1 MPRIASWPAKKA
13 SDQPSETMNKY
24 DAIIVGAGHNGLTN
38 AAYLAKAGLDVLVL
52 EKNDYI
58 GGAAVSR
65 ELHKGWTYSNCSY
78 VCSMMR
84 QALHRDLDLGRHG
97 LILVPYLGNINFG
110 DDGRGLITY
119 NDDEASYLE
128 LKRHSP
134 HDADAMYRFQT
145 DLTRYSQ
152 FIRKTLLRTPP
163 DPASFRPRDIRE
175 LLFLAKEFRKLGKR
189 EIHEY
194 VRFFTMSAAD
204 FLDDYFENDLVKASM
219 ASPGIIGTAL
229 GVYSPGTS
237 YVLLHHVMGDVDGN
251 IGAWGLARGG
261 MGAISRALAGAV
273 KEHGGEIR
281 TNAGVQQV
289 LVRNGKATGVALENG
304 EEITARI
311 IVSNL
316 DAKRTFTKIVDRN
329 HLPEQV
335 YERARNFKIRGSSGK
350 VNIALSGLPKF
361 TGIPENPY
369 INRGGFGFTGSL
381 ETMERAYDCWK
392 RGKWSDD
399 PFIESV
405 IPSAWDPTVAPP
417 GQHWMSNFIQYCPP
431 RLADGPWTPEKRD
444 QFGQTVIDKIERYSP
459 GFKDLIV
466 HMEVRTPHEIEQEIG
481 LTEGNIFQ
489 GELTIDQ
496 LLFNRPFPGYAQY
509 RTPIKNMYMCG
520 SSTHPGGGV
529 SSACGANAAREI
541 LLDLKRPNTVPEDDF
556 YDE

>member
-1 MPRIASWPAKKA
+1 MK
-13 SDQPSETMNKY
+13 QY
-24 DAIIVGAGHNGLTN
+24 DAVVIGAGHNGLTN

-58 GGAAVSR
+58 GGASVSR
-65 ELHKGWTYSNCSY
+65 EMIEGWTYSSSSY
-78 VCSMMR
+78 VCSMLR

-97 LILVPYLGNINFG
+97 LLLVPYLGTVNFA
-110 DDGRGLITY
+110 DDGTVLTAY
-119 NDDEASYLE
+119 TDEEANNLE

-134 HDADAMYRFQT
+134 HDADAMHRFQA
-145 DLTRYSQ
+145 DLARYAQ
-152 FIRKTLLRTPP
+152 LIRKTLLRTPA
-163 DPASFRPRDIRE
+163 DPTSFRPRDIHE
-175 LLFLAKEFRKLGKR
+175 LLFMAKVFWALGEK
-189 EIHEY
+189 EIYEY
-194 VRFFTMSAAD
+194 ARFFTMSAAD
-204 FLDDYFENDLVKASM
+204 FLDDYFENDLIKAAM

-237 YVLLHHVMGDVDGN
+237 YILLHHVMGDVDGN

-261 MGAISRALAGAV
+261 MGAISNAIAGALQ
-273 KEHGGEIR
+273 ENGGEIR
-281 TNAGVQQV
+281 TNAGVQKIQV
-289 LVRNGKATGVALENG
+289 DKGKAVGVVLENG
-304 EEITARI
+304 DEIYARI
-311 IVSNL
+311 VVSNL
-316 DAKRTFTKIVDRN
+316 DAKRTFTQIMDEQD
-329 HLPEQV
+329 LPADV
-335 YERARNFKIRGSSGK
+335 VRRARNFKIRGSSGK

-361 TGIPENPY
+361 PGVPDNRY
-369 INRGGFGFTGSL
+369 VDRGGQGFTGSL

-392 RGKWSDD
+392 RGRWSDD

-417 GQHWMSNFIQYCPP
+417 GKHWMSNFIQYCPP
-431 RLADGPWTPEKRD
+431 KLADGPWTPEKRD
-444 QFGQTVIDKIERYSP
+444 QFGRTIVDKIERYSP

-466 HMEVRTPHEIEQEIG
+466 HMEVRTPHEMEQEIG

-509 RTPIKNMYMCG
+509 RMPVRNLYMCG

-541 LLDLKRPNTVPEDDF
+541 LMDLKRPNTVPEDDC

>member
-1 MPRIASWPAKKA
+1 MKR
-13 SDQPSETMNKY
+13 Y

-38 AAYLAKAGLDVLVL
+38 AAYLAKAGLDVLVV

-58 GGAAVSR
+58 GGASVSR
-65 ELHKGWTYSNCSY
+65 ELHQGWTYSSCSY

-84 QALHRDLDLGRHG
+84 QALHRDLDLTRHG
-97 LILVPYLGNINFG
+97 LILVPYLGTVNFA
-110 DDGRGLITY
+110 DDGRILISYT
-119 NDDEASYLE
+119 DEEAGHLE
-128 LKRHSP
+128 LKRHSS
-134 HDADAMYRFQT
+134 HDADSMHRFQA

-152 FIRKTLLRTPP
+152 LIRKTLLRTPP
-163 DPASFRPRDIRE
+163 DPTSMRPRDIAE
-175 LLFLAKEFRKLGKR
+175 MLFLAKEFRKLGER
-189 EIHEY
+189 EIYEY
-194 VRFFTMSAAD
+194 VRFFTMSAAE
-204 FLDDYFENDLVKASM
+204 FLEDYFENDLIKAAM

-229 GVYSPGTS
+229 GVFSPGS
-237 YVLLHHVMGDVDGN
+237 AYILLHHVMGDVDGN

-261 MGAISRALAGAV
+261 MGAISNAIAGALQ
-273 KEHGGEIR
+273 EHGGEIR

-289 LVRNGKATGVALENG
+289 LVRRGKACGVVLENG
-304 EEITARI
+304 DELQARVV
-311 IVSNL
+311 VSNL

-329 HLPEQV
+329 DLPDGI
-335 YERARNFKIRGSSGK
+335 YEKAKNFKIRGSSGK

-361 TGIPENPY
+361 NDVPDNRY
-369 INRGGFGFTGSL
+369 IDRGGQGFSGSL

-392 RGKWSDD
+392 RGRWSDD

-431 RLADGPWTPEKRD
+431 QLADGPWTPQKRD
-444 QFGQTVIDKIERYSP
+444 QFGQTVVDKIERYSP

-466 HMEVRTPHEIEQEIG
+466 HMEVRTPHEMEEEIG

-496 LLFNRPFPGYAQY
+496 LFFNRPFPGYGQY
-509 RTPIKNMYMCG
+509 RMPVKNLYMCG

-541 LLDLKRPNTVPEDDF
+541 LLDLKRRNTVPEDDF
-556 YDE
+556 GDE